1 MPYLVRHAHAGD
13 KRAWQGPDSLRPLS
27 AAGRQEAHGLLTQL
41 RDYRISRILSSPA
54 VRCQQTVQPLA
65 ERRGLRVETAD
76 ALGVD
81 ADSTELVALLL
92 DPAAS
97 ETVLCSHGELIG
109 DVLRWLLGHDLDGET
124 LVWPKGSTWL
134 LEVHG
139 GQVQHRHYLPPLR
152 LHDVNTGYS

>member
-1 MPYLVRHAHAGD
+1 M
-13 KRAWQGPDSLRPLS
+13 
-27 AAGRQEAHGLLTQL
+27 
-41 RDYRISRILSSPA
+41 
-54 VRCQQTVQPLA
+54 RCRQTVQPLA
-65 ERRGLRVETAD
+65 ERRALGIEAAD

-81 ADSTELVALLL
+81 GDSTGLVALLL
-92 DPAAS
+92 DPAAT

-152 LHDVNTGYS
+152 LHDVNTGSS

>member
-1 MPYLVRHAHAGD
+1 M
-13 KRAWQGPDSLRPLS
+13 
-27 AAGRQEAHGLLTQL
+27 
-41 RDYRISRILSSPA
+41 
-54 VRCQQTVQPLA
+54 RCQQTVQPLA
-65 ERRGLRVETAD
+65 ECRGLRVETAD

-124 LVWPKGSTWL
+124 LVWPKGSTWA
-134 LEVHG
+134 LEI
-139 GQVQHRHYLPPLR
+139 QESLVQHRHYLPPLR
-152 LHDVNTGYS
+152 LQDVKAGYS